1 MTTTIR
7 RSRLALLALAA
18 LAALVLVA
26 AAAPAAAAAASSS
39 SPADALDASLL
50 EVEVDAHAAQWLMQQ
65 AVHAAGA
72 QIQAD
77 APKKV
82 SAACT
87 DRQPD
92 RQTACGGH
100 SGEEESRSRV
110 DHSLM

>member
-1 MTTTIR
+1 MMATTIR

-26 AAAPAAAAAASSS
+26 AVAPAAAAASSSS

-65 AVHAAGA
+65 AAHAAGA
-72 QIQAD
+72 QLQAD

-82 SAACT
+82 SG
-87 DRQPD
+87 RMH
-92 RQTACGGH
+92 RQTARQTGSTVEKRNH
-100 SGEEESRSRV
+100 EAELIT
-110 DHSLM
+110 H